1 MTDNL
6 LMDPSLDAAHA
17 ALDGLSKRLEVIS
30 NNLANADTPGYHAET
45 VDFEGMVQAALRQG
59 SQLPMTTTNA
69 AHLADRAR
77 AQAQPA
83 VVERQ
88 GGVTRA
94 DQNNVDVAN
103 EMVDLNDTSLRYQA
117 LTQMISKKF
126 VLLKDILSSR

>member
-1 MTDNL
+1 MANNL
-6 LMDPSLDAAHA
+6 LSDPALDAAHA

-59 SQLPMTTTNA
+59 SELPMATTSA
-69 AHLADRAR
+69 AHLASPA
-77 AQAQPA
+77 AGQTQPA

-88 GGVTRA
+88 GGVMRA
-94 DQNNVDVAN
+94 DQNNVDVAG
-103 EMVDLNDTSLRYQA
+103 EMVDLNATSLRYQA